1 MDISE
6 LRKQPHLS
14 ASQINGYIECSLSY
28 KFSKIDKIKPEYTSD
43 ALVFGST
50 VHHVIAQFHQERMVG
65 NILPAEE
72 LQKIF
77 EICWRKNAKDRE
89 DIKYK
94 KGKDFQT
101 LLVEGKA
108 ILSTYREK
116 FPLNNFTV
124 LAIEE
129 PFVFSLDNLTVP
141 IIGFIDLIE
150 EDDGGNIIISDLKTT
165 GRAYSSNEIDSNFQL
180 SVYNL
185 AMRENGYHDR
195 DIILRLDLLIKT
207 RNPRFEQAYT
217 VRNDEDLIRVKKKA
231 QIVWEGISKEVFVP
245 NDTSW
250 KCPYCEYKNYCDE
263 WFQTP

>member
-6 LRKQPHLS
+6 LRKHPHLS

-28 KFSKIDKIKPEYTSD
+28 KFSKIDRIPPEYTAD
-43 ALVFGST
+43 ALVYGST
-50 VHHVIAQFHQERMVG
+50 IHQVIAQFHQERMVG

-77 EICWRKNAKDRE
+77 EIYWQKNAEDRE

-94 KGKDFQT
+94 EGKNFKT
-101 LLVEGKA
+101 LLTEGKA
-108 ILSTYREK
+108 LLATYSKK
-116 FPLNNFTV
+116 FPLNNYTV

-129 PFVFSLDNLTVP
+129 PFVLSLDNVPP
-141 IIGFIDLIE
+141 IIGVIDLME

-165 GRAYSSNEIDSNFQL
+165 GRTYSSNEIDSNFQL
-180 SVYNL
+180 SVYHL
-185 AMRENGYHDR
+185 AVRSNGFHDR

-207 RNPRFEQAYT
+207 KQPRFEQVYT
-217 VRNDEDLIRVKKKA
+217 VRTEEDLIRVEKKA
-231 QIVWEGISKEVFVP
+231 KMVWDGINNGIFIP

-250 KCPYCEYKNYCDE
+250 KCPYCEFKEHCDE
-263 WFQTP
+263 FLQTP